1 LEAPLNEGVHGQEGR
16 RKYPARIGVTALNL
30 LAPGLGLLRLGHW
43 RLALLFLLA
52 PFALAVAMIFGMGH
66 LPIASYGR
74 AVLALVII
82 VGLAVGL
89 FLVPAVLTWRKS
101 RFRVPAQPWSR
112 WYAVAAVAVVVV
124 SLGQLTP
131 SLAHHFYKPFY
142 IPSESMSPTV
152 AKDDK
157 LIADM
162 RWRGPYR
169 RGDIVLFKEM
179 DTARINRI
187 AALPGDRFAMRGG
200 VPIVNGTPA
209 VQSSIGPTILRGYD
223 GVISAMMLT
232 ERLPGEAVTHR
243 VLDLGRFEFDEVREV
258 IVPANHLFVLGDNRD
273 RSADSRVPGEWGGVG
288 MVPLSAIIG
297 RPMYIHWSSDRSKI
311 GTRLDR

>member
-1 LEAPLNEGVHGQEGR
+1 MNAVQVEEAV
-16 RKYPARIGVTALNL
+16 RKYPARIGITALNL
-30 LAPGLGLLRLGHW
+30 IAPGLGLLRLGYW
-43 RLALLFLLA
+43 RFAVLFLLA
-52 PFALAVAMIFGMGH
+52 PFALIGAGTFAMGH
-66 LPIASYGR
+66 LRIASYGG

-82 VGLAVGL
+82 LALSALLYVA
-89 FLVPAVLTWRKS
+89 PAVLTWRKS
-101 RFRVPAQPWSR
+101 GFLSPAPGSSR
-112 WYAVAAVAVVVV
+112 WYVVAAGAILVVALSQVA
-124 SLGQLTP
+124 P

-142 IPSESMSPTV
+142 IPSQSMSPTV

-169 RGDIVLFKEM
+169 RGDIVLFKGM
-179 DTARINRI
+179 DTARIDRI
-187 AALPGDRFAMRGG
+187 AALPGDRLAMRGG

-209 VQSSIGPTILRGYD
+209 VQSPIGRTTVRGYD

-232 ERLPGEAVTHR
+232 EQLPGEASKHR
-243 VLDLGRFEFDEVREV
+243 VLDLGRFEYDDMREV
-258 IVPANHLFVLGDNRD
+258 VVPADHLFVLGDNRD
-273 RSADSRVPGEWGGVG
+273 RSADSRVPHELGGVG

-297 RPMYIHWSSDRSKI
+297 RPMYMHWSKDRSRI